1 VDSPVGELTAADK
14 AALID
19 AKRKLLELLSL
30 RQKGAPERESAAR
43 WAGPRIIEIRDH
55 SEILETVTRLDERRG
70 APTRTRA

>member
-1 VDSPVGELTAADK
+1 LKVDSPVGELTAADK

-43 WAGPRIIEIRDH
+43 
-55 SEILETVTRLDERRG
+55 
-70 APTRTRA
+70 